1 LPRATGICAL
11 LRAPA
16 AALHT
21 TAVLLP
27 LPPPPPPRASH
38 SAACWLWPRGLS
50 AGVSPAGPLR
60 RTRVSFTLV
69 FLRKSVVL
77 TSTMSSKHSYARSGE
92 RGEKREDGQQGE
104 RKSGERRGTWGK
116 ESEQTIRQNTG
127 GRRGGPNGTLLS
139 PLSSP
144 RRRGKREERREE
156 SKERTEQNRTEEERR
171 ERKSGAAGEL
181 HGTTCEK
188 GQKRWQKLSV
198 TCTWMKWR
206 SRRQT
211 ARYARVKTGH
221 VLLSFHDVQRSP
233 RARGTPTETQW
244 PRATYTVCTS
254 VLEAPGRS
262 SLARRPENR
271 NPPSRLC
278 KTGIY
283 F

>member
-1 LPRATGICAL
+1 MPRESVLL

-27 LPPPPPPRASH
+27 LPSPPPPRASH

-50 AGVSPAGPLR
+50 ARVSPAGPLR
-60 RTRVSFTLV
+60 RTRVSFTLS
-69 FLRKSVVL
+69 FLGKSVVL
-77 TSTMSSKHSYARSGE
+77 TSTMSSKQSYARSGE

-156 SKERTEQNRTEEERR
+156 SKERTEQNREETGERR
-171 ERKSGAAGEL
+171 EERESPAPQASSTGRPARKDR
-181 HGTTCEK
+181 K
-188 GQKRWQKLSV
+188 GGKSCQ
-198 TCTWMKWR
+198 
-206 SRRQT
+206 SR
-211 ARYARVKTGH
+211 
-221 VLLSFHDVQRSP
+221 
-233 RARGTPTETQW
+233 E
-244 PRATYTVCTS
+244 
-254 VLEAPGRS
+254 
-262 SLARRPENR
+262 
-271 NPPSRLC
+271 
-278 KTGIY
+278 
-283 F
+283 

>member
-1 LPRATGICAL
+1 MPRATGICA
-11 LRAPA
+11 PA
-16 AALHT
+16 TCSCCRPAYHCCP
-21 TAVLLP
+21 LP

-50 AGVSPAGPLR
+50 ARVSPAGPLR
-60 RTRVSFTLV
+60 RTRVSFTLS
-69 FLRKSVVL
+69 FLGKSVVL

-171 ERKSGAAGEL
+171 ERKSGAA
-181 HGTTCEK
+181 
-188 GQKRWQKLSV
+188 V
-198 TCTWMKWR
+198 
-206 SRRQT
+206 
-211 ARYARVKTGH
+211 
-221 VLLSFHDVQRSP
+221 
-233 RARGTPTETQW
+233 
-244 PRATYTVCTS
+244 
-254 VLEAPGRS
+254 
-262 SLARRPENR
+262 EN
-271 NPPSRLC
+271 
-278 KTGIY
+278 
-283 F
+283 